1 MKEIKTLGIV
11 GLGAL
16 GTLYAHLLTE
26 ALGRDRVLILADS
39 DRVERY
45 RREGVYFNG
54 RLCGFQYAD
63 AASVQAPVD
72 LLLFAVKFNGLGDAI
87 ALCRHLVGPD
97 TTLVSVLNG
106 ISSEEILG
114 GAFSPAQVVWCVAQ
128 RMSARK
134 SGNHVTVTPFG
145 ELALG
150 VPSGQGDVHLRRL
163 TAFFDSI
170 KFPYSLP
177 DDIRVHMWSKL
188 LCNTGCNQ
196 TAMVFECGY
205 GGLQAPGRARE
216 AMLGAMREVA
226 AVANAEG
233 VPLSEADVQSWTAI
247 IDSFPPDGEPSMRQD
262 GKARRRSEVELFA
275 GTVRRLAQRH
285 GISVPVNDWLYQRIQ
300 DMESAY

>member
-1 MKEIKTLGIV
+1 MKEIKTVGII

-16 GTLYAHLLTE
+16 GVLYAHLFTQG
-26 ALGRDRVLILADS
+26 LGREHVAVLADS
-39 DRVERY
+39 ERTRRY
-45 RREGVYFNG
+45 RSEGVYLNG
-54 RLCGFQYAD
+54 QLCDFRYED
-63 AASVQAPVD
+63 AAQITEPVD
-72 LLLFAVKFNGLGDAI
+72 LLLFSVKFG
-87 ALCRHLVGPD
+87 ALREAVETCRHLVGPD
-97 TTLVSVLNG
+97 TTLISVLNG
-106 ISSEEILG
+106 ITSEEVLSQ
-114 GAFSPAQVVWCVAQ
+114 AFGSEKVVWCVAQ
-128 RMSARK
+128 KMSAVK
-134 SGNHVTVTPFG
+134 VGNQATISPFG
-145 ELALG
+145 DLALG
-150 VPSGQGDVHLRRL
+150 VPAGADPARLHAL
-163 TAFFDSI
+163 TALLDHI
-170 KFPYSLP
+170 HMDYELP
-177 DDIRVHMWSKL
+177 EDIRRHMWSKL
-188 LCNTGCNQ
+188 MVNTGCNQ